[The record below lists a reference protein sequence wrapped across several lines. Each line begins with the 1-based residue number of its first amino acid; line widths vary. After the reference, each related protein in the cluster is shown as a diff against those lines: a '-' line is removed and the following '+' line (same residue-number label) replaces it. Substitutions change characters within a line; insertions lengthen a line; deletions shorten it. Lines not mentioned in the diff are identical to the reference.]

1 MWQFLVDGGVVMLL
15 LVVTSVVALGVT
27 IERAVTLRWRK
38 VIPPEIEDALKA
50 GRGDEDAASLK
61 TLCQVKPSA
70 LGRLILSALDH
81 LDWPKPENALALETQ
96 ARKELIRLERG
107 LVILEVVVGI
117 APLLGLV
124 GAVHGLIE
132 LFGGLGAKGVADN
145 VIVAKGIAIA
155 LNTTLVG
162 LLVAIPTL
170 IAWNYFRN
178 KVEAMAVEMEGLCDG
193 FLRRQY
199 RTRGGNGNGDDSK

>member
-15 LVVTSVVALGVT
+15 LVVTSVVALAVT
-27 IERAVTLRWRK
+27 IERAAALRWK
-38 VIPPEIEDALKA
+38 LIIPSEIEESLKA
-50 GRGDEDAASLK
+50 GRAADIASLR
-61 TLCQVKPSA
+61 TLCQVKVSA
-70 LGRLILSALDH
+70 LGRLLLSAIDH
-81 LDWPKPENALALETQ
+81 LDWPKQENALALETQ
-96 ARKELIRLERG
+96 ARKELLKLERG

-132 LFGGLGAKGVADN
+132 LFGGLGSSGVADN
-145 VIVAKGIAIA
+145 SIVAKGIAIA

-170 IAWNYFRN
+170 IAWNYFRS
-178 KVEAMAVEMEGLCDG
+178 KVETMAVEMEGLCDG
-193 FLRRQY
+193 FLRQQY
-199 RTRGGNGNGDDSK
+199 RLRNDNGSDEQ